1 MPKQHHPSNEISDGG
16 PNHPSSNHDAGPH
29 DTPRTDDDVIM
40 LTPINQKQPAVP
52 QPKQPVVSKPK
63 QPSVT
68 KPNQPTVTK
77 PKQPTVTSQKQPVV
91 SKPKQP
97 TVTQPKQP
105 AVTKPKQQV
114 VSKPKQPSVK
124 KQNTNSNSSYKT
136 PPKQPHLPEQLAARQ
151 VSRNERHVK
160 YVSSIQTQSNLLFLL
175 AILGIF
181 LTALVCFYVIP
192 KDDSHTRFQKEW
204 NKLQREEAAGITSV
218 NNQPEKEK
226 TTAEKAG
233 VVAKSQE
240 TTKKQ
245 KAEEAAVE
253 TKEKAVEKT
262 ADVDSAE
269 ASTEHAVES
278 TSGDAIESSVEDSE
292 TEDDNDD
299 LVMDFLKKRVG
310 TVTGRLSSQGTRRIR
325 RPPNP
330 VLQQY
335 VPRGSWSPGN
345 LSSHWAKHGHEFPEY
360 GSEEEYGKGALY
372 FFEHPPP
379 GTLRKTRGNGD
390 RLYYYPRTNT
400 FGVTTADGTPKTMF
414 RPDRGMDYW
423 NRQ

>member
-1 MPKQHHPSNEISDGG
+1 MPKQHLPNNELTNGG
-16 PNHPSSNHDAGPH
+16 QKQPSSNNGAAQHNTPH
-29 DTPRTDDDVIM
+29 KDDVIL
-40 LTPINQKQPAVP
+40 LTPINQKQP
-52 QPKQPVVSKPK
+52 
-63 QPSVT
+63 
-68 KPNQPTVTK
+68 TVAK
-77 PKQPTVTSQKQPVV
+77 PKQPTVA
-91 SKPKQP
+91 KPKQP
-97 TVTQPKQP
+97 TVAKPKQPTVAKPKQPTVAKPKQP
-105 AVTKPKQQV
+105 AV
-114 VSKPKQPSVK
+114 K
-124 KQNTNSNSSYKT
+124 KQNANSNSSYKT
-136 PPKQPHLPEQLAARQ
+136 SQKQPTLPPRIATNSFQQTTKRKERKHYSYSRTARKTTEVITTLIIGILVLVGIVWFNVVQ
-151 VSRNERHVK
+151 ERGDVDESVSLNP
-160 YVSSIQTQSNLLFLL
+160 
-175 AILGIF
+175 
-181 LTALVCFYVIP
+181 LTSLIGSMKP
-192 KDDSHTRFQKEW
+192 KTASQRAFQKEW
-204 NKLQREEAAGITSV
+204 KKLQQEEAS
-218 NNQPEKEK
+218 
-226 TTAEKAG
+226 G
-233 VVAKSQE
+233 VVAKSDE
-240 TTKKQ
+240 TTKNQ

-262 ADVDSAE
+262 TDVDSAE

-278 TSGDAIESSVEDSE
+278 TSGETIESSAEDSE

-310 TVTGRLSSQGTRRIR
+310 TVTGRPSSQGTRRIR

>member
-1 MPKQHHPSNEISDGG
+1 MPKQHHPSNEFSDGG

-29 DTPRTDDDVIM
+29 VTPRTDDDVIM

-68 KPNQPTVTK
+68 KPNQPTVVK
-77 PKQPTVTSQKQPVV
+77 PKQPVV

-114 VSKPKQPSVK
+114 VSKPKQPAVK

-136 PPKQPHLPEQLAARQ
+136 PQKQPHLPEQLAARQ
-151 VSRNERHVK
+151 VSRNERHAK

-245 KAEEAAVE
+245 KEKEAVE
-253 TKEKAVEKT
+253 EDEQAVEKT
-262 ADVDSAE
+262 AAVDSTESTTEQAV
-269 ASTEHAVES
+269 ASTI
-278 TSGDAIESSVEDSE
+278 GDAIESSVEDSE

-310 TVTGRLSSQGTRRIR
+310 TVTGRTSSQGTRRIR

>member
-1 MPKQHHPSNEISDGG
+1 MPKQHQPNNELTDGG
-16 PNHPSSNHDAGPH
+16 QKQPSSNNGAAQHN
-29 DTPRTDDDVIM
+29 TPRTDDVIL
-40 LTPINQKQPAVP
+40 LTPINQKQP
-52 QPKQPVVSKPK
+52 
-63 QPSVT
+63 
-68 KPNQPTVTK
+68 TVAK
-77 PKQPTVTSQKQPVV
+77 PKQPTV

-97 TVTQPKQP
+97 TVSKPKQPTVAKPQQPTVAKPKQP
-105 AVTKPKQQV
+105 AV
-114 VSKPKQPSVK
+114 K
-124 KQNTNSNSSYKT
+124 KQNGNSNNSYKT
-136 PPKQPHLPEQLAARQ
+136 PQKQPKLPPRIITNSFQQTIKQKRWKQHSLGRTVRKTTEVITTLIIGILVLVGIVWFNVVQERGDVDES
-151 VSRNERHVK
+151 VSLNP
-160 YVSSIQTQSNLLFLL
+160 
-175 AILGIF
+175 
-181 LTALVCFYVIP
+181 LTSLIGSMKP
-192 KDDSHTRFQKEW
+192 KTASQRAFQKEW
-204 NKLQREEAAGITSV
+204 KKLQQEEAS
-218 NNQPEKEK
+218 
-226 TTAEKAG
+226 G
-233 VVAKSQE
+233 VIAKSSE
-240 TTKKQ
+240 ATKKQ

-253 TKEKAVEKT
+253 TKEQAVEKT
-262 ADVDSAE
+262 AAVDSAE
-269 ASTEHAVES
+269 ASTQQAVES
-278 TSGDAIESSVEDSE
+278 TSDETIESSAEDSE

-310 TVTGRLSSQGTRRIR
+310 TVTGRPSSQGTRRIR